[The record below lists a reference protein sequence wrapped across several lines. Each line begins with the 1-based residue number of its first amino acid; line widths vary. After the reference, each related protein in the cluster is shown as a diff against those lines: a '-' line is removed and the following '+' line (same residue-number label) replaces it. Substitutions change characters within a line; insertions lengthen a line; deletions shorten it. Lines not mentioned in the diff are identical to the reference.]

1 MIEILQ
7 WNSTLTS
14 QLLRLMG
21 PEVLAK
27 QRRASLPLDQCL
39 LRIDFA
45 KVRHSLQS
53 LPLTM
58 VMVMAMAMVLAVVV
72 VLLYLCQSGEF
83 PSAIK

>member
-1 MIEILQ
+1 M
-7 WNSTLTS
+7 LTS
-14 QLLRLMG
+14 QLLRLVG

-58 VMVMAMAMVLAVVV
+58 AMVLVVVV

>member
-1 MIEILQ
+1 MMEILQ

-14 QLLRLMG
+14 QLLRLVG

-58 VMVMAMAMVLAVVV
+58 VMAMAMVLAVVV

>member
-1 MIEILQ
+1 MMEILQ

-14 QLLRLMG
+14 QLLRLVG

-58 VMVMAMAMVLAVVV
+58 VMAMVLAVVV

>member
-1 MIEILQ
+1 MMEILQ

-58 VMVMAMAMVLAVVV
+58 VMFMAMVLAVVV

>member
-1 MIEILQ
+1 MMEILQ

-14 QLLRLMG
+14 QLLRLVG
-21 PEVLAK
+21 PKVLAK

-58 VMVMAMAMVLAVVV
+58 VMAMAMVLAVVV

>member
-1 MIEILQ
+1 M
-7 WNSTLTS
+7 LTS
-14 QLLRLMG
+14 QLLRLVG

-58 VMVMAMAMVLAVVV
+58 VMVLAVVV

>member
-1 MIEILQ
+1 
-7 WNSTLTS
+7 
-14 QLLRLMG
+14 LRLMG

-58 VMVMAMAMVLAVVV
+58 AMVLAVVV

>member
-1 MIEILQ
+1 MMEILQ

-58 VMVMAMAMVLAVVV
+58 VMAMVLAVVV

>member
-1 MIEILQ
+1 MMEILQ

-58 VMVMAMAMVLAVVV
+58 VMAMAMVLAVVV

>member
-1 MIEILQ
+1 MMEILQ
-7 WNSTLTS
+7 WNSMLTS
-14 QLLRLMG
+14 QLLRLVG

-58 VMVMAMAMVLAVVV
+58 AMVLVVVV

>member
-1 MIEILQ
+1 MMEILQ

-58 VMVMAMAMVLAVVV
+58 VMVMAMVLAVVV
-72 VLLYLCQSGEF
+72 VLLYVCQSGEF

>member
-1 MIEILQ
+1 M
-7 WNSTLTS
+7 LTS
-14 QLLRLMG
+14 QLLRLVG

-58 VMVMAMAMVLAVVV
+58 AMVLAVVV

>member
-1 MIEILQ
+1 MMEILQ
-7 WNSTLTS
+7 WNSTLTL
-14 QLLRLMG
+14 QLLRLVG

-58 VMVMAMAMVLAVVV
+58 VMAMVLAVVV

>member
-1 MIEILQ
+1 MMEILQ

-58 VMVMAMAMVLAVVV
+58 VMVMAMVLAVVV